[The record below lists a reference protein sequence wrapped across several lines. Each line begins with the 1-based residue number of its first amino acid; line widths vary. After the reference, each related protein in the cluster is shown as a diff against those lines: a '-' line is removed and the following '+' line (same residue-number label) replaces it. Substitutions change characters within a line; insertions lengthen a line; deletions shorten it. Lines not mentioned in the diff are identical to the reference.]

1 MKTPT
6 LAAVSLWPIALA
18 ATLTVVP
25 GLHAQEK
32 EAAPAPAG
40 EKASNLPPD
49 PFANIESPPE
59 AKPYTMDVDR
69 SRGMVSVK
77 AEDGT
82 YQEGSHFAHWTWKID
97 AKRWGRYFVKLRYTS
112 STAKLGVQ
120 VKIGD
125 QTVKSYA
132 PRTGGNEAH
141 QEYGLIMGYIY
152 IEKPG
157 EYPMVLLTGDKS
169 KGPSFFVKGIDL
181 LPAPEGDDISQGID
195 GTIEL
200 HAKTATTYSQNMRF
214 EPKAEKNCLGYW
226 TDQNDW
232 AEWAFDVSSPGKYRI
247 EVVQG
252 CGDGNGGSEV
262 ALMVNDQTFKFQ
274 VEDTGGFQNWKSRQL
289 GIVEIPHVG
298 EHRIALKPLTK
309 AGKAVMDVQKVVLTP
324 VSG

>member
-1 MKTPT
+1 MKTPP
-6 LAAVSLWPIALA
+6 LVAFPAGLIALA
-18 ATLTVVP
+18 AVFVLDSTLA
-25 GLHAQEK
+25 AQEAAT
-32 EAAPAPAG
+32 EASAAAT
-40 EKASNLPPD
+40 NLPPD

-59 AKPYTMDVDR
+59 ASAYQMDVDR
-69 SRGMVSVK
+69 SRGVITVK
-77 AEDGT
+77 ADDGT
-82 YQEGSHFAHWTWKID
+82 YQEGSHFAHWSWKVD

-112 STAKLGVQ
+112 SAAKIGVQ
-120 VKIGD
+120 VKLGD
-125 QTVKSYA
+125 QMVKSYA
-132 PRTGGNEAH
+132 PRTGGHEAH
-141 QEYGLIMGYIY
+141 QEYGVVLGYIY

-157 EYPMVLLTGDKS
+157 EYPLVLLTGDKS

-181 LPAPEGDDISQGID
+181 LPAPEGDDVAQGID

-232 AEWAFDVSSPGKYRI
+232 AEWAFDVSSPGKYRV
-247 EVVQG
+247 ELVQG

-262 ALMVNDQTFKFQ
+262 ALLVNDHTFKFQ
-274 VEDTGGFQNWKSRQL
+274 VEETGGFQNWKSRQL

-298 EHRIALKPLTK
+298 EHRIAIKPLTK